1 MNINVP
7 FLVEQWRA
15 MRADLLRDFPELDEE
30 TLVDTIDGEAGALD
44 AVASLLR
51 QAREDEAMKDALDTM
66 IEEMRARKDRLSDRA
81 ASRRRYATSLMKAVG
96 VRKIERP
103 DFSASLRQSPPRVE
117 IPDDQAVPDAFRVMT
132 WRVDK
137 ASIREALS
145 NGLQANWAR
154 LSPGNETISVRHK

>member
-7 FLVEQWRA
+7 FLIEQWA
-15 MRADLLRDFPELDEE
+15 QIRADLLRDFPELDEE
-30 TLVDTIDGEAGALD
+30 ALTDSIDGEAGALD
-44 AVASLLR
+44 AVASLIR
-51 QAREDEAMKDALDTM
+51 HAREDEAMGDALGTM
-66 IEEMRARKDRLSDRA
+66 IDDMRARKERLADRA

-145 NGLQANWAR
+145 NGLNVNWAR
-154 LSPGNETISVRHK
+154 LSPGAETISLRVK